1 MPVCAASLSRI
12 WLIVSLLTK
21 TFTCSH
27 HGQLTPAQES
37 EIIPSV
43 PHHSLLLLQGCLAQ
57 VCPHSPQRGSPETPR
72 VCPVP
77 ESLPLT
83 PSRARPGHQVDRL
96 LVTLTPARHS
106 HQDGQSLPQPLLP
119 FTHPSRIRSGQHPEE
134 LVTDTWSCPRTVHH
148 PPSFSVCL
156 LAWLLVATLLGWAS
170 STKRASEKGVSAN
183 ALFGRRAQGTPVG
196 SGEVRQQGVKATK
209 SELSGRD
216 RCGKL
221 KGTPLGTLGV
231 QVPQASE

>member
-12 WLIVSLLTK
+12 WLILSLLTK

-119 FTHPSRIRSGQHPEE
+119 FTHPLTHTLWTAPRRTRDRH
-134 LVTDTWSCPRTVHH
+134 LVMSPYC
-148 PPSFSVCL
+148 
-156 LAWLLVATLLGWAS
+156 AS
-170 STKRASEKGVSAN
+170 SSKLLSLPAGLAPGRYSSWLGFLHKEGIRKGCKCKCFIWKASPGN
-183 ALFGRRAQGTPVG
+183 A
-196 SGEVRQQGVKATK
+196 SGEWGSQAAG
-209 SELSGRD
+209 SEGY
-216 RCGKL
+216 K
-221 KGTPLGTLGV
+221 
-231 QVPQASE
+231 E